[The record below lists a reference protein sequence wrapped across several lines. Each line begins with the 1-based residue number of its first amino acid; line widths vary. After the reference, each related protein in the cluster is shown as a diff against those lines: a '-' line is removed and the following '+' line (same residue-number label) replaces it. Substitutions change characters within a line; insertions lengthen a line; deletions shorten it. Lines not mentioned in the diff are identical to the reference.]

1 MEFYRSHVLIC
12 TGTGCV
18 SSGSHPTRDALIGE
32 LKNRGLDKE
41 IKVVDTGCFGFCQF
55 GPNIMVYPE
64 GTFYCQVEPK
74 DVVDLVEEHFV
85 KGRVLQRLL
94 YKEPKE
100 QVAVVGQDQ
109 IDFFK
114 YQQRLVLHNC
124 GVIDPESIM
133 DYIARDGYQAL
144 AKAVTEMTPLEVVD
158 HIKKS
163 GLRGRGGGGFPTGLK
178 WEFAAKAPA
187 GQKYIVC
194 NGDEGDPGAFMDRSL
209 LEGDPHAV
217 VEGMALAGYAVGAD
231 KGYVYVRAEY
241 PIAVHRLLIAL
252 DQARAQG
259 LLGRN
264 IFGSAFGFDIEVRLG
279 AGAFVCGEET
289 ALLTSIEGSR
299 GEPRPRPPFPAVSG
313 LWGKPTVIN
322 NVETFGNIAQIIRNG
337 WEWFAS
343 IGTQDSKGTKVFAL
357 AGKVNNNGLV
367 EVPMGMPLG
376 RIIYDIGGGVPKG
389 KKFKAAQTGG
399 PSGGC
404 ISREYLN
411 TAIDYDSLQALG
423 TIMGSGG
430 LIVMDEDTCMVDL
443 AKFFLEFVQDESC
456 GKCAPCRI
464 GTKRMLEILRRIS
477 YGQGTMAD
485 LDLLVELAEGI
496 KASALCGLGQT
507 APNPVLST
515 LRYFRH
521 EYEAHIKEK
530 RCPASVCVNL
540 FTSPCQNTCPA
551 GIDVPIYIDL
561 IKNHDFAAAYMAMQ
575 LENPFPV
582 VCGRVCHHPCEGKCR
597 RNQLDTALAIRA
609 LKRFAGDYLLQNGGL
624 PVPAVASP
632 KDFKVAVVGAGPAG
646 LSAAFYLAKKGY
658 QVTVFESLPV
668 PGGMM
673 AVGIPEYRLPKA
685 VLNQEIAVIKEMG
698 VEIKTGVKIG
708 EDILLS
714 QLLADY
720 QAAFLAVGA
729 HKDQA
734 LNLPGEKLK
743 GVLSG
748 IDFLREVNL
757 GQAPDLTG
765 KRVAVI
771 GGGNVAAD
779 AARSAARLGAEV
791 VSLYYR
797 RTKEEMPAM
806 SEEIHELEQEGV
818 ELNLL
823 VAPVAI
829 VSENG
834 QVNGLTLTKMELGE
848 FDRSGRRRPEP
859 LADSQFTVAADVV
872 IAAIGQLPETA
883 VLGAGLE
890 LGKGEVILADPETLA
905 TNIPGVF
912 SGGDCVTGPDTL
924 IAAVAAGKKAA
935 QSIDKYLGG
944 DGVVV
949 ELMTVERTIT
959 GVIIEEETPR
969 QQMPVRR
976 AEGFLEVELGYTLEQ
991 AVAEASRCFR
1001 CDVADANNDADTT
1014 D

>member
-1 MEFYRSHVLIC
+1 MDLYRSHVLIC

-18 SSGSHPTRDALIGE
+18 SSGSHPTRDALIEE

-41 IKVVDTGCFGFCQF
+41 VKVVDTGCFGFCQF
-55 GPNIMVYPE
+55 GPNIVVYPE

-74 DVVDLVEEHFV
+74 DTKDLVEEHFV
-85 KGRVLQRLL
+85 KGRVLERLL

-100 QVAVVGQDQ
+100 QVSVVDQDE

-114 YQQRLVLHNC
+114 YQKRLVLHNC
-124 GVIDPESIM
+124 GVIDPESIAE
-133 DYIARDGYQAL
+133 YIARDGYQAL
-144 AKAVTEMTPLEVVD
+144 AKALTKMAPVEVIDYV
-158 HIKKS
+158 KKS

-178 WEFAAKAPA
+178 WEFAAKAPE

-252 DQARAQG
+252 DQARAHG
-259 LLGRN
+259 LLGQN
-264 IFGSAFGFDIEVRLG
+264 IFDSGFSFDIEIRLG

-289 ALLTSIEGSR
+289 ALLTSIEGCR

-343 IGTQDSKGTKVFAL
+343 IGTENSKGTKVFAL

-376 RIIYDIGGGVPKG
+376 RIIYDIGGGIPQG

-404 ISREYLN
+404 IPPEYLN
-411 TAIDYDSLQALG
+411 TAIDYDSLQELG

-464 GTKRMLEILRRIS
+464 GTKRMLEILRRIT
-477 YGQGTMAD
+477 YGDGTMAD

-521 EYEAHIKEK
+521 EYEAHIKDK

-540 FTSPCQNTCPA
+540 FTSPCQNTCPV
-551 GIDVPIYIDL
+551 GIDVPVYIDL
-561 IKNHDFAAAYMAMQ
+561 IKNHNFAEAYRTIQ
-575 LENPFPV
+575 TDNPFPI

-597 RNQLDTALAIRA
+597 RNQLDDALAIRA
-609 LKRFAGDYLLQNGGL
+609 LKRFTGDYLLQNGGF
-624 PVPAVASP
+624 PVPAVETA
-632 KDFKVAVVGAGPAG
+632 KGLKVAVVGSGPAG

-668 PGGMM
+668 LGGMM

-685 VLNQEIAVIKEMG
+685 VLNQEIAVIKKMG
-698 VEIKTGVKIG
+698 VEIKTGIKIG
-708 EDILLS
+708 KDIPMS
-714 QLLADY
+714 QLLSDY
-720 QAAFLAVGA
+720 SAVFLGVGA
-729 HKDQA
+729 HKDQ
-734 LNLPGEKLK
+734 LLGLPGEDLN

-748 IDFLREVNL
+748 ITFLRDLNL
-757 GQAPDLTG
+757 GQGPDLAA

-779 AARSAARLGAEV
+779 AARSALRLGAEA

-806 SEEIHELEQEGV
+806 PEEIHELEKEGI

-823 VAPVAI
+823 VAPIAI
-829 VSENG
+829 TGENG
-834 QVNGLTLTKMELGE
+834 RVKGLTLTKMELGE

-859 LADSQFTVAADVV
+859 LAGSEFTIAADVV

-883 VLGAGLE
+883 VLGAE
-890 LGKGEVILADPETLA
+890 LNVGKGEAILADPETLA

-924 IAAVAAGKKAA
+924 IAAIAAGKKAA

-949 ELMTVERTIT
+949 EPITVERVIVGTIL
-959 GVIIEEETPR
+959 EEETPR
-969 QQMPVRR
+969 QPIPVRHV
-976 AEGFLEVELGYTLEQ
+976 EGFLEIELGYTLEQ
-991 AVAEASRCFR
+991 AVAEAARCFR
-1001 CDVADANNDADTT
+1001 CDVT